1 MTHQLPS
8 PGLRRRRIVL
18 LCPALLLHACVSAD
32 ASAHAAVTA
41 TPVASAPAECAAVKT
56 ASGALTTTVLIDRTT
71 HLEMRDREAL
81 GQQLVDRWQREGG
94 RFIVATTG
102 GRISALYRTLF
113 DAALPPGDDATSR
126 WTQTPNERKRAIAC
140 QAALLARL
148 REALGHALG
157 DVDASDDAVSPVIDA
172 MAALFPG
179 RAGPGPGPGRLVYV
193 SDGIEHTQGRS
204 FYAGQDRLKALN
216 PTAIVEALK
225 RQAAIPRLDGVS
237 IEHVGIGQP
246 APPRE
251 GGRPKLRPPAEIR
264 SLEATWTAICFAA
277 GASSV
282 SFGHPLLPP
291 VGKTLQSG
299 AP

>member
-8 PGLRRRRIVL
+8 SGLRRRKIVL
-18 LCPALLLHACVSAD
+18 LCPALLLHACGSAD

-56 ASGALTTTVLIDRTT
+56 ASGALTKTVLIDRTT

-126 WTQTPNERKRAIAC
+126 WTQTPNDRKRAIAC

-157 DVDASDDAVSPVIDA
+157 DVDGSHEAVSPVIEA
-172 MAALFPG
+172 LAALFPG
-179 RAGPGPGPGRLVYV
+179 NAGPGPGRLVYV
-193 SDGIEHTQGRS
+193 SDGIEHTQGLS
-204 FYAGQDRLKALN
+204 FYAGQDRVRALN

-225 RQAAIPRLDGVS
+225 RQGALPRLNGVS
-237 IEHVGIGQP
+237 VEHVGIGQP

-251 GGRPKLRPPAEIR
+251 GGRPKLRPPAEMR
-264 SLEATWTAICFAA
+264 SLEATWTAIYSAA

-291 VGKTLQSG
+291 VRKTLQSG